1 MDVVDDLTQLIGKT
15 PIVKL
20 RKMLAADS
28 ADVYVKLEWMNPGG
42 SVKDRIA
49 LTMID
54 EAEKTGRLRPGDT
67 IVEPTSGN
75 TGIGLAMVAAAKGYR
90 AILVMPD
97 TMSAERRSLLRA
109 YGADLVLTP
118 GVQGMRGAIEKA
130 EEIVEINKE
139 RYFMPQQFS
148 NPDNVAAHIETT
160 GPEIVAQMEG
170 KLDAFVS
177 AVGTGGTL
185 TGVGRVLKRE
195 IPACQLIA
203 VEPADS
209 PVLSGGKPGPHKLQ
223 GIGAGF
229 VPSILDRT
237 LLDQIIT
244 VSTEEAFDTAR
255 RLAREEGL
263 LCGISSGAAVFAAL
277 AVAKQLGPDHRV
289 LTIAA
294 SNGERYLS
302 TSLFQAE

>member
-1 MDVVDDLTQLIGKT
+1 MDVIDNLTALIGRT

-20 RKMLAADS
+20 RRMVGDAS
-28 ADVYVKLEWMNPGG
+28 ADVFIKLEWMNPGG

-49 LTMID
+49 LKMV
-54 EAEKTGRLRPGDT
+54 EAAEKAGKLHPGDT

-97 TMSAERRSLLRA
+97 TMSSERRSLLRA

-130 EEIVEINKE
+130 EQIVANDPE

-148 NPDNVAAHIETT
+148 NPDNVEAHIETT
-160 GPEIVAQMEG
+160 GPEIVSQMDG
-170 KLDAFVS
+170 KIDAFVS

-185 TGVGRVLKRE
+185 TGVGHILKKHVPSCR
-195 IPACQLIA
+195 LIA
-203 VEPADS
+203 VEPTDS
-209 PVLSGGKPGPHKLQ
+209 PVLSGGQAGPHKLQ

-229 VPSILDRT
+229 VPSILDT
-237 LLDQIIT
+237 KIIDQIVT
-244 VSTEEAFDTAR
+244 VSADDAFETAR
-255 RLAREEGL
+255 KLAREEGL
-263 LCGISSGAAVFAAL
+263 LCGISSGASVFAAL
-277 AVAKQLGPDHRV
+277 TVARELGVGHNV
-289 LTIAA
+289 VTIAA

>member
-1 MDVVDDLTQLIGKT
+1 MDVIENLTALIGST

-20 RKMLAADS
+20 RRMAGDAS
-28 ADVYVKLEWMNPGG
+28 ADVYIKLEWMNPGG

-49 LTMID
+49 LKMV
-54 EAEKTGRLRPGDT
+54 EAAEKAGRLHPGDT

-97 TMSAERRSLLRA
+97 TMSSERRSLLRA

-130 EEIVEINKE
+130 EQIVADAPE
-139 RYFMPQQFS
+139 RYFMPKQFS
-148 NPDNVAAHIETT
+148 NPDNVVAHIEMT
-160 GPEIVAQMEG
+160 GPEIVQQMDG
-170 KLDAFVS
+170 QLDAFVS

-185 TGVGRVLKRE
+185 TGVGHVLKDH
-195 IPACQLIA
+195 IPSCQLIA
-203 VEPADS
+203 VEPTDS
-209 PVLSGGKPGPHKLQ
+209 PVLSGGQAGPHKLQ

-229 VPSILDRT
+229 VPSILDTKLIDR
-237 LLDQIIT
+237 IIT
-244 VSTEEAFDTAR
+244 VSADDAFETAR
-255 RLAREEGL
+255 KLAREEGL
-263 LCGISSGAAVFAAL
+263 LCGISSGASVFAAL
-277 AVAKQLGPDHRV
+277 AVANELGSGHKV